1 MTGEWLTETHLYT
14 LQIRKMTRVHVL
26 TRTVDRHGSRARPTN
41 FHGHTSIGCPNSPL
55 ALLWLCC
62 PMSRRALTLPIDE
75 VHCGSG

>member
-14 LQIRKMTRVHVL
+14 LQKPNVPRVTVL
-26 TRTVDRHGSRARPTN
+26 TRTVDRHRSHARPTK
-41 FHGHTSIGCPNSPL
+41 FHRHTSIGCPNSPL